1 LLLTVDRSS
10 QGHHEHPT
18 QFPHAFQIEAKCVI
32 RRVQAAVIRWTANVS
47 ARQAHLG
54 NAREERVM
62 ENVTAASFAALLR
75 RYRVANGLS
84 QEALAERAGL
94 SARAISDLE
103 RGARRAPYRETVRLL
118 AEALGLAPADRVA
131 LEAAVDRGRGPLAR
145 AEEPTEVE
153 PSTLPAAV
161 TPLIGRGHE
170 VASLQSQLRQGD
182 ARLITL
188 TGPPG
193 IGKTRLALA
202 VAAGLAD
209 DLRDGVVFAGLAP
222 ISDPRLVA
230 TTILQALGIP
240 DIGGQPTQRLKDILR
255 RKKALLV
262 LDNFEQVV
270 GAGSLVGELLEAC
283 PSLAVLITSRVAV
296 RLRGEHE
303 FLVQPLTFPSRTE
316 DAGHLMGAETLS
328 SFSAVA
334 LFVERARA
342 VRPSFTLTDKNAAA
356 VVEICRR
363 LDGLPLA
370 IELAATRCNVLTPQ
384 AMLRR
389 LDHRLR
395 LLTDGARDAPE
406 RQRTLRAA
414 IAWSHDLLSAEE
426 QVLFRRL
433 GVFVG
438 GCTLTSVERVCDAPG
453 DLGLDVLDGVG
464 ALVDQSLVQQG
475 EDTDGESRFAMLE
488 TLREYALEQLETA
501 GERHLV
507 QQRHAAHVLTVA
519 AEAEPYL
526 FTAERGR
533 WLRRLNEEQD
543 NIRAA
548 LRFSIEQD
556 DPELGLRLVGALWM
570 WFLRRLLVEG
580 RSWAEDLLLHRGAG
594 QRTAARASAL
604 FAAGHFAWLQGDVR
618 AMRTRLE
625 ESVAIRRDLRDD
637 AGLGRALPFLGL
649 AIDDDH
655 KAGQRFAEEG
665 VALCRKLNDSWGL
678 AMGLTNLGRIE
689 GTWGHDLA
697 AESPLEEATGLFRSI
712 GDGWLLA
719 LPLNSLGAIAYRQGD
734 YMKAEAAFEQA
745 LPCFRAVEDRR
756 NTTQVL
762 TNLGF
767 VALARSEVDQARA
780 IFAESLTFGREH
792 SDQFN
797 APACLRGFAA
807 VAVAADEPTRA
818 IRLLAAADELFAAT
832 GATRWPAERL
842 GGPVT
847 GESLRA
853 GLCQEAFAA
862 AWAAGRQLSL
872 SQVIDEAFGEAV
884 DVGTG
889 DDVARSVLSAPC
901 PALEEEHGVRRQRKF
916 DQTV

>member
-1 LLLTVDRSS
+1 M
-10 QGHHEHPT
+10 EHVPT
-18 QFPHAFQIEAKCVI
+18 
-32 RRVQAAVIRWTANVS
+32 T
-47 ARQAHLG
+47 
-54 NAREERVM
+54 
-62 ENVTAASFAALLR
+62 SFAALLR
-75 RYRVANGLS
+75 RHRIATGLS

-118 AEALGLAPADRVA
+118 ADALDLVPADRVV
-131 LEAAVDRGRGPLAR
+131 LEAAVDRGRGPLAGT
-145 AEEPTEVE
+145 PTGPDLVA
-153 PSTLPAAV
+153 PRLPAAV
-161 TPLIGRGHE
+161 TPLIGRNQE
-170 VASLQSQLRQGD
+170 VSSLVTQLRGSD
-182 ARLITL
+182 ARLFTL

-202 VAAGLAD
+202 VASALVD
-209 DLRDGVVFAGLAP
+209 DRPDRVVFVGLAP

-230 TTILQALGIP
+230 TTILQALGLP
-240 DIGGQPTQRLKDILR
+240 DVGGPPPLERLKDVLR
-255 RKKALLV
+255 AKHTLLV

-270 GAGSLVGELLEAC
+270 SAGPLVGELLEAC
-283 PSLAVLITSRVAV
+283 SNLAVLITSRVAV

-303 FLVQPLTFPSRTE
+303 FLVQPLAFPRRSE
-316 DAGHLMGAETLS
+316 DVEHPQDAETLN

-342 VRPSFTLTDKNAAA
+342 VKPGFTLTDDNAAA

-370 IELAATRCNVLTPQ
+370 IELAAARCNVLTPQ

-389 LDHRLR
+389 LDHRLQ

-414 IAWSHDLLSAEE
+414 IAWSHDLLSAE
-426 QVLFRRL
+426 QQMLFRRL
-433 GVFVG
+433 GVFVV
-438 GCTLTSVERVCDAPG
+438 GCTLAAVERVCDASS

-475 EDTDGESRFAMLE
+475 EGFDAEPRFVMLE

-501 GERHLV
+501 GERRLL
-507 QQRHAAHVLTVA
+507 QQRHAADVLTLA
-519 AEAEPYL
+519 AEAEPHL
-526 FTAERGR
+526 FAAERGR

-543 NIRAA
+543 NIRSA

-580 RSWAEDLLLHRGAG
+580 RSWAENLLAHPGAG
-594 QRTAARASAL
+594 QWTTARASAL
-604 FAAGHFAWLQGDVR
+604 FAAGHLAWLQGDVR
-618 AMRTRLE
+618 AMRTRLD
-625 ESVAIRRDLRDD
+625 ESVTIRRDLSDD

-655 KAGQRFAEEG
+655 MTARRLAEEG
-665 VALCRKLNDSWGL
+665 VALCRRLDDSWGL

-697 AESPLEEATGLFRSI
+697 AEVPLEEATALFRSI

-719 LPLNSLGAIAYRQGD
+719 LPLNSLGAIAYRQGN
-734 YMKAEAAFEQA
+734 YMKAQTAFEQA
-745 LPCFRAVEDRR
+745 LPCFQAVEDRR
-756 NTTQVL
+756 NTAQVL

-767 VALARSEVDQARA
+767 VALARGEIGQARA
-780 IFAESLTFGREH
+780 IFTKSLTFGREH
-792 SDQFN
+792 GDQFN
-797 APACLRGFAA
+797 TPACLRGFAA
-807 VAVAADEPTRA
+807 LAVAAGEPTRA
-818 IRLLAAADELFAAT
+818 ARLLAAADELFAAT
-832 GATRWPAERL
+832 GAKRWPAERL
-842 GGPVT
+842 GGPLT
-847 GESLRA
+847 GESLRES
-853 GLCQEAFAA
+853 LCQEAFAV
-862 AWAAGRQLSL
+862 AWAAGRNLSL
-872 SQVIDEAFGEAV
+872 SQAIDEAISETADVEAR
-884 DVGTG
+884 
-889 DDVARSVLSAPC
+889 DDVAWSVSSVPY
-901 PALEEEHGVRRQRKF
+901 PALKEEHGVRRQREL
-916 DQTV
+916 DQTI

>member
-1 LLLTVDRSS
+1 
-10 QGHHEHPT
+10 
-18 QFPHAFQIEAKCVI
+18 
-32 RRVQAAVIRWTANVS
+32 
-47 ARQAHLG
+47 
-54 NAREERVM
+54 M
-62 ENVTAASFAALLR
+62 EDDPAASFAALLR
-75 RYRVANGLS
+75 RHRIATGLS

-118 AEALGLAPADRVA
+118 ADALDLMPADRMA
-131 LEAAVDRGRGPLAR
+131 LEAAVDRGRGPLAGAATGR
-145 AEEPTEVE
+145 DPVAPM
-153 PSTLPAAV
+153 LPAAV
-161 TPLIGRGHE
+161 TPLIGRDQE
-170 VASLQSQLRQGD
+170 VASLLAQLRGSD
-182 ARLITL
+182 ARLFTL

-202 VAAGLAD
+202 VASALVD
-209 DLRDGVVFAGLAP
+209 DRPERVVFVGLAP

-230 TTILQALGIP
+230 TAILQALGLP
-240 DIGGQPTQRLKDILR
+240 DVGGPPPSERLKDVLR
-255 RKKALLV
+255 GKQTLLV

-270 GAGSLVGELLEAC
+270 TAGPLVGELLEAC
-283 PSLAVLITSRVAV
+283 SSLAVLITSRVAV

-303 FLVQPLTFPSRTE
+303 FLVQPLAFPSRTE
-316 DAGHLMGAETLS
+316 VAGHPADAETLS

-342 VRPSFTLTDKNAAA
+342 VRPGFTLNDDNAAA

-370 IELAATRCNVLTPQ
+370 IELAAARCNVLTPQ

-406 RQRTLRAA
+406 RQRTLRGA

-426 QVLFRRL
+426 QILFRRL

-438 GCTLTSVERVCDAPG
+438 GCTLAAAERVCGASG
-453 DLGLDVLDGVG
+453 DLGVDVLDGFA

-475 EDTDGESRFAMLE
+475 EGSDGEPRFAMLE
-488 TLREYALEQLETA
+488 TLREYALEQLDTA

-507 QQRHAAHVLTVA
+507 QQRHAADVLTLA
-519 AEAEPYL
+519 AEAEPHL

-533 WLRRLNEEQD
+533 WLRRLSEEQD

-548 LRFSIEQD
+548 LRFSIDQD

-580 RSWAEDLLLHRGAG
+580 RSWAEDLLAHPGAG

-618 AMRTRLE
+618 TMRTRLD
-625 ESVAIRRDLRDD
+625 ESVAIRRDLSDD

-655 KAGQRFAEEG
+655 KAARRLAEEG
-665 VALCRKLNDSWGL
+665 VALCRQLEDSWGL

-689 GTWGHDLA
+689 ATWGHDLA
-697 AESPLEEATGLFRSI
+697 AENPLEEATALFRSI

-719 LPLNSLGAIAYRQGD
+719 LPLNSLGAIAYRQGN
-734 YMKAEAAFEQA
+734 YMKAQAAFEQA
-745 LPCFRAVEDRR
+745 LPCFQAVEDRR

-762 TNLGF
+762 TNLGY
-767 VALARSEVDQARA
+767 VALARGEVNQARA
-780 IFAESLTFGREH
+780 IFTESLTFGREH
-792 SDQFN
+792 RDQFN
-797 APACLRGFAA
+797 TPACLRGFAA
-807 VAVAADEPTRA
+807 LAVAAGEPTRA

-832 GATRWPAERL
+832 GATKWPAERL

-847 GESLRA
+847 GESPRA
-853 GLCQEAFAA
+853 RLCQEAFAA
-862 AWAAGRQLSL
+862 AWAAGRKLSL
-872 SQVIDEAFGEAV
+872 NQVIDEAIGEVTAA
-884 DVGTG
+884 GTG
-889 DDVARSVLSAPC
+889 DDVA
-901 PALEEEHGVRRQRKF
+901 
-916 DQTV
+916 

>member
-1 LLLTVDRSS
+1 MD
-10 QGHHEHPT
+10 
-18 QFPHAFQIEAKCVI
+18 
-32 RRVQAAVIRWTANVS
+32 NVP
-47 ARQAHLG
+47 
-54 NAREERVM
+54 
-62 ENVTAASFAALLR
+62 AASFAVLLR
-75 RYRVANGLS
+75 RHRVAAGLS

-270 GAGSLVGELLEAC
+270 SAGPLVGELLEAC
-283 PSLAVLITSRVAV
+283 SNLVVLITSRVAV

-303 FLVQPLTFPSRTE
+303 FPVPPLALPRRTE
-316 DAGHLMGAETLS
+316 DAGQFMDVETLG

-334 LFVERARA
+334 LFVERALA
-342 VRPSFTLTDKNAAA
+342 VRPGFTLTDDNAAA

-370 IELAATRCNVLTPQ
+370 IELAAARCNVLTPQ

-414 IAWSHDLLSAEE
+414 ITWSHDLLSPD
-426 QVLFRRL
+426 QQILFRRL

-438 GCTLTSVERVCDAPG
+438 GCTLGAAERVCGALG
-453 DLGLDVLDGVG
+453 DVGLNVLNGVA

-475 EDTDGESRFAMLE
+475 ESSDGEPRFAMLE
-488 TLREYALEQLETA
+488 TLREYALEQLDGA

-507 QQRHAAHVLTVA
+507 QQRHAADVLTLA
-519 AEAEPYL
+519 AEAEAHL
-526 FTAERGR
+526 FAAERGR

-580 RSWAEDLLLHRGAG
+580 RSWAEDLLAHPGAG
-594 QRTAARASAL
+594 QWTTARASAL

-618 AMRTRLE
+618 TMRTRFD
-625 ESVAIRRDLRDD
+625 ESVAIRRDLSDD

-655 KAGQRFAEEG
+655 KAARRFAEEG
-665 VALCRKLNDSWGL
+665 VALCRQLEDSWGL

-689 GTWGHDLA
+689 ATWGHDLA
-697 AESPLEEATGLFRSI
+697 AENPLEEATALFRSI

-719 LPLNSLGAIAYRQGD
+719 LPLNSLGAIAYRQGN
-734 YMKAEAAFEQA
+734 YMKAQAAFEQA
-745 LPCFRAVEDRR
+745 LPCFQAVEDRR

-762 TNLGF
+762 TNLGY
-767 VALARSEVDQARA
+767 VALARGEVNQARA
-780 IFAESLTFGREH
+780 IFTESLTFGREH
-792 SDQFN
+792 RDQFN
-797 APACLRGFAA
+797 TPACLRGFAA
-807 VAVAADEPTRA
+807 LAVAAGEPTRA

-832 GATRWPAERL
+832 GATKWPAERL

-847 GESLRA
+847 GESPRA
-853 GLCQEAFAA
+853 RLCQEAFAA
-862 AWAAGRQLSL
+862 AWAAGRKLSL
-872 SQVIDEAFGEAV
+872 NQVIDEAIGEVTAA
-884 DVGTG
+884 GTG
-889 DDVARSVLSAPC
+889 DDVA
-901 PALEEEHGVRRQRKF
+901 
-916 DQTV
+916 

>member
-1 LLLTVDRSS
+1 
-10 QGHHEHPT
+10 
-18 QFPHAFQIEAKCVI
+18 
-32 RRVQAAVIRWTANVS
+32 
-47 ARQAHLG
+47 
-54 NAREERVM
+54 M
-62 ENVTAASFAALLR
+62 ENAPAASFAALLR
-75 RYRVANGLS
+75 QHRVATGLS

-118 AEALGLAPADRVA
+118 ADALGLVSADRVA
-131 LEAAVDRGRGPLAR
+131 LETAVDRGRGPLAGV
-145 AEEPTEVE
+145 ATSPDAVA
-153 PSTLPAAV
+153 PTLPAAV
-161 TPLIGRGHE
+161 TPLIGRDHE
-170 VASLQSQLRQGD
+170 VASLLRQLDGSE
-182 ARLITL
+182 ARLFTL

-202 VAAGLAD
+202 VAAGFVD
-209 DLRDGVVFAGLAP
+209 ERPDRVVFVGLAP
-222 ISDPRLVA
+222 ISDPRLVP
-230 TTILQALGIP
+230 TTILQALGLP
-240 DIGGQPTQRLKDILR
+240 DVGGLPPVERLKEVLR
-255 RKKALLV
+255 RREALLV

-270 GAGSLVGELLEAC
+270 SAGPLVGELLEAC
-283 PSLAVLITSRVAV
+283 PSLTVLITSRVAM

-303 FLVQPLTFPSRTE
+303 FPVPPLALPRRTE
-316 DAGHLMGAETLS
+316 DQGPLVDVETLG

-342 VRPSFTLTDKNAAA
+342 VKPGFTLTDDNAAA

-370 IELAATRCNVLTPQ
+370 IELAAARCNVLTPQ

-389 LDHRLR
+389 LDQRLR

-414 IAWSHDLLSAEE
+414 IAWSHDLLAAEE
-426 QVLFRRL
+426 QILFRRL
-433 GVFVG
+433 GVFVDG
-438 GCTLTSVERVCDAPG
+438 WTLGAAERVCGASD
-453 DLGLDVLDGVG
+453 DLGLDVLDGVA

-475 EDTDGESRFAMLE
+475 EGSDGESRFTMLE
-488 TLREYALEQLETA
+488 TLREYALEQLDTA
-501 GERHLV
+501 GERQLV
-507 QQRHAAHVLTVA
+507 QQRHAAEVLTLA
-519 AEAEPYL
+519 MEAEPYL
-526 FTAERGR
+526 FSAERGH

-556 DPELGLRLVGALWM
+556 DPELGLRLVGALWI

-580 RSWAEDLLLHRGAG
+580 RSWAEDLLAHPGAA
-594 QRTAARASAL
+594 QPTAARASAL

-618 AMRTRLE
+618 AMRTRLD

-655 KAGQRFAEEG
+655 KAARHLAEEG
-665 VALCRKLNDSWGL
+665 VALCRKLDDSWGL

-697 AESPLEEATGLFRSI
+697 AERPLEEATALFRAI

-734 YMKAEAAFEQA
+734 YVKAQTAFEQA

-756 NTTQVL
+756 NTAQAL

-767 VALARSEVDQARA
+767 VILARGEVDQARV
-780 IFAESLTFGREH
+780 IFTESLTFGREH

-797 APACLRGFAA
+797 TLACLRGIAA
-807 VAVAADEPTRA
+807 LAVAAGEPIRA
-818 IRLLAAADELFAAT
+818 ARLLAAADELFAAT

-847 GESLRA
+847 GESLR
-853 GLCQEAFAA
+853 GSLSPEALTA
-862 AWAAGRQLSL
+862 AWAAGRKLSL
-872 SQVIDEAFGEAV
+872 SQVIDEAIGEVA
-884 DVGTG
+884 DAGSG
-889 DDVARSVLSAPC
+889 DGVARSVLSGPYL
-901 PALEEEHGVRRQRKF
+901 ALEEEHGVRR
-916 DQTV
+916 

>member
-1 LLLTVDRSS
+1 V
-10 QGHHEHPT
+10 
-18 QFPHAFQIEAKCVI
+18 
-32 RRVQAAVIRWTANVS
+32 
-47 ARQAHLG
+47 
-54 NAREERVM
+54 REERVM
-62 ENVTAASFAALLR
+62 EDDPAASFAALLR
-75 RYRVANGLS
+75 RHRIATGLS

-118 AEALGLAPADRVA
+118 ADALDLMPADRMA
-131 LEAAVDRGRGPLAR
+131 LEAAVDRGRGPLAGAATGR
-145 AEEPTEVE
+145 DPVAPM
-153 PSTLPAAV
+153 LPAAV
-161 TPLIGRGHE
+161 TPLIGRDQE
-170 VASLQSQLRQGD
+170 VASLLAQLRGSD
-182 ARLITL
+182 ARLFTL

-202 VAAGLAD
+202 VASALVD
-209 DLRDGVVFAGLAP
+209 DRPERVVFVGLAP

-230 TTILQALGIP
+230 TAILQALGLP
-240 DIGGQPTQRLKDILR
+240 DVGGPPPSERLKDVLR
-255 RKKALLV
+255 GKQTLLV

-270 GAGSLVGELLEAC
+270 TAGPLVGELLEAC
-283 PSLAVLITSRVAV
+283 SSLAVLITSRVAV

-303 FLVQPLTFPSRTE
+303 FPVPPLAFPSRTE
-316 DAGHLMGAETLS
+316 DAGHPADAETLS

-342 VRPSFTLTDKNAAA
+342 VRPGFTLNDDNAAA

-370 IELAATRCNVLTPQ
+370 IELAAARCNVLTPQ

-406 RQRTLRAA
+406 RQRTLRGA

-426 QVLFRRL
+426 QILFRRL
-433 GVFVG
+433 GVFVS
-438 GCTLTSVERVCDAPG
+438 GCTLAAAERVCGASG
-453 DLGLDVLDGVG
+453 DLGVDVLDGFA

-475 EDTDGESRFAMLE
+475 EGSDGEPRFAMLE
-488 TLREYALEQLETA
+488 TLREYALEQLDTA

-507 QQRHAAHVLTVA
+507 QQRHAADVLTLA
-519 AEAEPYL
+519 AEAEPHL

-533 WLRRLNEEQD
+533 WLRRLSEEQD

-548 LRFSIEQD
+548 LRFSIDQD

-580 RSWAEDLLLHRGAG
+580 RSWAEDLLAHPGAG

-618 AMRTRLE
+618 TMRTRLD
-625 ESVAIRRDLRDD
+625 ESVAIRRDLSDD

-655 KAGQRFAEEG
+655 KAARRLAEEG
-665 VALCRKLNDSWGL
+665 VALCRQLEDSWGL

-689 GTWGHDLA
+689 ATWGHDLA
-697 AESPLEEATGLFRSI
+697 AENPLEEATALFRSI

-719 LPLNSLGAIAYRQGD
+719 LPLNSLGAIAYRQGN
-734 YMKAEAAFEQA
+734 YMKAQAAFEQA
-745 LPCFRAVEDRR
+745 LPCFQAVEDRR

-762 TNLGF
+762 TNLGY
-767 VALARSEVDQARA
+767 VALARGEVNQARA
-780 IFAESLTFGREH
+780 IFTESLTFGREH
-792 SDQFN
+792 RDQFN
-797 APACLRGFAA
+797 TPACLRGFAA
-807 VAVAADEPTRA
+807 LAVAAGEPTRA

-832 GATRWPAERL
+832 GATKWPAERL

-847 GESLRA
+847 GESPRA
-853 GLCQEAFAA
+853 RLCQEAFAA
-862 AWAAGRQLSL
+862 AWAAGRKLSL
-872 SQVIDEAFGEAV
+872 NQVIDEAIGEVTAA
-884 DVGTG
+884 GTG
-889 DDVARSVLSAPC
+889 DDVA
-901 PALEEEHGVRRQRKF
+901 
-916 DQTV
+916 

>member
-1 LLLTVDRSS
+1 V
-10 QGHHEHPT
+10 
-18 QFPHAFQIEAKCVI
+18 
-32 RRVQAAVIRWTANVS
+32 
-47 ARQAHLG
+47 
-54 NAREERVM
+54 REERVM
-62 ENVTAASFAALLR
+62 EDDPAASFAALLR
-75 RYRVANGLS
+75 RHRIATGLS

-118 AEALGLAPADRVA
+118 ADALDLMPADRMA
-131 LEAAVDRGRGPLAR
+131 LEAAVDRGRGPLAGAATGR
-145 AEEPTEVE
+145 DPVAPM
-153 PSTLPAAV
+153 LPAAV
-161 TPLIGRGHE
+161 TPLIGRDQE
-170 VASLQSQLRQGD
+170 VASLLAQLRGSD
-182 ARLITL
+182 ARLFTL

-202 VAAGLAD
+202 VASALVD
-209 DLRDGVVFAGLAP
+209 DRPERVVFVGLAP

-230 TTILQALGIP
+230 TAILQALGLP
-240 DIGGQPTQRLKDILR
+240 DVGGPPPSERLKDVLR
-255 RKKALLV
+255 GKQTLLV

-270 GAGSLVGELLEAC
+270 TAGPLVGELLEAC
-283 PSLAVLITSRVAV
+283 SSLAVLITSRVAV

-303 FLVQPLTFPSRTE
+303 FPVPPLAFPSRTE
-316 DAGHLMGAETLS
+316 DAGHPADAETLS

-342 VRPSFTLTDKNAAA
+342 VRPGFTLNDDNAAA

-370 IELAATRCNVLTPQ
+370 IELAAARCNVLTPQ

-406 RQRTLRAA
+406 RQRTLRGA

-426 QVLFRRL
+426 QILFRRL

-438 GCTLTSVERVCDAPG
+438 GCTLAAAERVCGASG
-453 DLGLDVLDGVG
+453 DLGVDVLDGFA

-475 EDTDGESRFAMLE
+475 EGSDGEPRFAMLE
-488 TLREYALEQLETA
+488 TLREYALEQLDTA

-507 QQRHAAHVLTVA
+507 QQRHAADVLTLA
-519 AEAEPYL
+519 AEAEPHL

-533 WLRRLNEEQD
+533 WLRRLSEEQD

-548 LRFSIEQD
+548 LRFSIDQD

-580 RSWAEDLLLHRGAG
+580 RSWAEDLLAHPGAG

-618 AMRTRLE
+618 TMRTRLD
-625 ESVAIRRDLRDD
+625 ESVAIRRDLSDD

-655 KAGQRFAEEG
+655 KAARRLAEEG
-665 VALCRKLNDSWGL
+665 VALCRQLEDSWGL

-689 GTWGHDLA
+689 ATWGHDLA
-697 AESPLEEATGLFRSI
+697 AENPLEEATALFRSI

-719 LPLNSLGAIAYRQGD
+719 LPLNSLGAIAYRQGN
-734 YMKAEAAFEQA
+734 YMKAQAAFEQA
-745 LPCFRAVEDRR
+745 LPCFQAVEDRR

-762 TNLGF
+762 TNLGY
-767 VALARSEVDQARA
+767 VALARGEVNQARA
-780 IFAESLTFGREH
+780 IFTESLTFGREH
-792 SDQFN
+792 RDQFN
-797 APACLRGFAA
+797 TPACLRGFAA
-807 VAVAADEPTRA
+807 LAVAAGEPTRA
-818 IRLLAAADELFAAT
+818 NRLLAAADELFAAT
-832 GATRWPAERL
+832 GATKWPAERL

-847 GESLRA
+847 GESPRA
-853 GLCQEAFAA
+853 RLCQEAFAA
-862 AWAAGRQLSL
+862 AWAAGRKLSL
-872 SQVIDEAFGEAV
+872 NQVIDEAIGEVTAA
-884 DVGTG
+884 GTG
-889 DDVARSVLSAPC
+889 DDVA
-901 PALEEEHGVRRQRKF
+901 
-916 DQTV
+916 

>member
-1 LLLTVDRSS
+1 
-10 QGHHEHPT
+10 
-18 QFPHAFQIEAKCVI
+18 
-32 RRVQAAVIRWTANVS
+32 
-47 ARQAHLG
+47 
-54 NAREERVM
+54 
-62 ENVTAASFAALLR
+62 
-75 RYRVANGLS
+75 
-84 QEALAERAGL
+84 
-94 SARAISDLE
+94 
-103 RGARRAPYRETVRLL
+103 
-118 AEALGLAPADRVA
+118 
-131 LEAAVDRGRGPLAR
+131 
-145 AEEPTEVE
+145 
-153 PSTLPAAV
+153 V
-161 TPLIGRGHE
+161 TPLIGRDEE
-170 VASLQSQLRQGD
+170 VASLVSQLRESD
-182 ARLITL
+182 ARLFTL

-202 VAAGLAD
+202 VAEGLVD
-209 DLRDGVVFAGLAP
+209 DRPEQVVFVGLAP
-222 ISDPRLVA
+222 ISDPLLVP
-230 TTILQALGIP
+230 TTILQALGLP
-240 DIGGQPTQRLKDILR
+240 DVGGLPPVERLKEVLR
-255 RKKALLV
+255 RRAALLV

-270 GAGSLVGELLEAC
+270 SAGPLVGELLEAC
-283 PSLAVLITSRVAV
+283 SSLAVLITSRVAV

-303 FLVQPLTFPSRTE
+303 FPVPPLALPRRTE
-316 DAGHLMGAETLS
+316 DAGQFMDVETLS

-342 VRPSFTLTDKNAAA
+342 VRPGFTLTEDNAAA

-370 IELAATRCNVLTPQ
+370 IELAAARCNVLTPQ

-406 RQRTLRAA
+406 RQRTLRGA
-414 IAWSHDLLSAEE
+414 IAWSHDLLSTEE
-426 QVLFRRL
+426 QILFRRL

-438 GCTLTSVERVCDAPG
+438 GCTLAAAERVYGASG
-453 DLGLDVLDGVG
+453 DLSLDVLDGFA

-475 EDTDGESRFAMLE
+475 EGSDGEPRFVMLE
-488 TLREYALEQLETA
+488 TLREYALEQLDTA

-507 QQRHAAHVLTVA
+507 QQRHAADVLTLA
-519 AEAEPYL
+519 AEAEPHL
-526 FTAERGR
+526 FMAERGR

-548 LRFSIEQD
+548 LRFSSEQD

-580 RSWAEDLLLHRGAG
+580 RSWAEDLLAHPGAG

-618 AMRTRLE
+618 TMRNRLD
-625 ESVAIRRDLRDD
+625 ESVAIRRDLSDD

-655 KAGQRFAEEG
+655 KAARSLAEEG
-665 VALCRKLNDSWGL
+665 VALCRQLEDSWGL

-697 AESPLEEATGLFRSI
+697 AESPLEEATALFRSI

-719 LPLNSLGAIAYRQGD
+719 LPLNSLGAIAYRQGNS
-734 YMKAEAAFEQA
+734 MKAQAAFEQA
-745 LPCFRAVEDRR
+745 LPCFQAVEDRR

-762 TNLGF
+762 TNLGY
-767 VALARSEVDQARA
+767 VALARGEVDQARA
-780 IFAESLTFGREH
+780 IFTESLTFGREH
-792 SDQFN
+792 RDQFN
-797 APACLRGFAA
+797 TPACLRGFAA
-807 VAVAADEPTRA
+807 LAVAAGEPTRA

-832 GATRWPAERL
+832 GATKWPAERL

-847 GESLRA
+847 GESPQG

-862 AWAAGRQLSL
+862 AWAAGRKLSL
-872 SQVIDEAFGEAV
+872 DQVIDEAIGEVTAA
-884 DVGTG
+884 GTG
-889 DDVARSVLSAPC
+889 DDVA
-901 PALEEEHGVRRQRKF
+901 
-916 DQTV
+916 